1 MEKQN
6 HNEIINTL
14 SMASPFSLE
23 EKQILLESP
32 NLSLRKEKLEKILE
46 TYGVDNLNTQHY
58 SNYNSI
64 PLSAKVVAYLLRS
77 LFFFKK
83 LNMGTENK
91 FFVILS
97 IRKKEWIKSMPDPKI

>member
-1 MEKQN
+1 MIINKNLFIINDNYLNDLEIKKEETNFSDLKLIFNNLRTLLKRQGYIVNWKEMEKQN

-46 TYGVDNLNTQHY
+46 TYGVDNFNNTTLQ
-58 SNYNSI
+58 
-64 PLSAKVVAYLLRS
+64 
-77 LFFFKK
+77 
-83 LNMGTENK
+83 
-91 FFVILS
+91 
-97 IRKKEWIKSMPDPKI
+97 